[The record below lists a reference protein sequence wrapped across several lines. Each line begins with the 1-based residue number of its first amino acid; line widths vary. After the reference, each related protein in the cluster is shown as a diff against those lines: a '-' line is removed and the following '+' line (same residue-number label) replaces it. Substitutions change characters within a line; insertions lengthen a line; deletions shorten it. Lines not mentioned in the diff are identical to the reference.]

1 MQKIKNIKKEKDQNK
16 LFRETKMKNKDK
28 WKKMNENEY
37 QTSNRQMK

>member
-28 WKKMNENEY
+28 WKKNE
-37 QTSNRQMK
+37 